1 MSKINLKQNIY
12 PGLFIDIE
20 GPDGCG
26 ASTQIALL
34 KKWLVVKGVKV
45 FNTKEPT
52 DNVIGGLIR
61 GALTRVYSLP
71 LSALQLLFVADR
83 IHHLHREVTPILK
96 KKGRNVL
103 LTDRYLWSTVAFGA
117 VNLDRDWL
125 IGLHRDCYLPDITIF
140 LKVSPKVLAN
150 RLKNDRFDLQLFER
164 VKTLKKVWQNY
175 EWLAK
180 KFRKDVFIVN
190 VDGDPDPEKVFQD
203 IMEILLKNK
212 KFKKF
217 SQ

>member
-1 MSKINLKQNIY
+1 MERVVLKQNPH

-34 KKWLVVKGVKV
+34 KKWLVVKGIKV

-61 GALTRVYSLP
+61 GALTKVYSLP

-83 IHHLHREVTPILK
+83 LHHLHREITPILSN
-96 KKGRNVL
+96 KGENVL
-103 LTDRYLWSTVAFGA
+103 LADRYLWSTIAFGA
-117 VNLDRDWL
+117 VNLDKDWL
-125 IGLHRDCYLPDITIF
+125 IELHRDCYLPDMTIF
-140 LKVSPKVLAN
+140 LKVSPQVAAN
-150 RLKNDRFDLQLFER
+150 RLKKDRFDLQLFEQL
-164 VKTLKKVWQNY
+164 KTIKKVWQNY

-180 KFRKDVFIVN
+180 TFKKSVYVVN
-190 VDGDPDPEKVFQD
+190 VQGDPDPEKVFQD
-203 IMEILLKNK
+203 ILEVLMKNK
-212 KFKKF
+212 KFKKM
-217 SQ
+217 SK